1 MKEKKEIRVYIEPDQ
16 YGKRYVEGR
25 WIELPTDK
33 KNLERLLLVMTG
45 KTWGCEYAITDYR
58 CPYFKIMQEDD
69 VFLINKLAEIIKGLD
84 HIEKDYLK
92 KWCEKY
98 QNEYPDL
105 TEICNAALQMKRFV
119 GRERIDSQEE
129 INKKINSNKYSRPQ
143 ILMNESSLLLW
154 IESEGNDPLAVKDFV
169 DHDLEISKMRAKKP
183 RKKET
188 EIYHIKSKEK
198 LVRAWR
204 LKHPNGSTYQCAEEL
219 GICIET
225 ARKWFRKI
233 DAE

>member
-16 YGKRYVEGR
+16 YGKSYVEGR

-45 KTWGCEYAITDYR
+45 RTWGCEYEITNFR
-58 CPYFKIMQEDD
+58 CPYFRIMREDD
-69 VFLINKLAEIIKGLD
+69 IFLINKLAEIIEGLN
-84 HIEKDYLK
+84 HIEKNHLK
-92 KWCEKY
+92 KWCEEY
-98 QNEYPDL
+98 QKEYPDP
-105 TEICNAALQMKRFV
+105 TEICNAALQMKRLV
-119 GRERIDSQEE
+119 GREKSESQEE
-129 INKKINSNKYSRPQ
+129 INKKIILNKYSRPQ
-143 ILMNESSLLLW
+143 ILMNETSLLLW
-154 IESEGNDPLAVKDFV
+154 IESEDNDPLAVKDFV
-169 DHDLEISKMRAKKP
+169 DRDLEISKMRARKP
-183 RKKET
+183 GSTKT

-204 LKHPNGSTYQCAEEL
+204 QEHPNGSTYQCAEEL

-233 DAE
+233 DGE